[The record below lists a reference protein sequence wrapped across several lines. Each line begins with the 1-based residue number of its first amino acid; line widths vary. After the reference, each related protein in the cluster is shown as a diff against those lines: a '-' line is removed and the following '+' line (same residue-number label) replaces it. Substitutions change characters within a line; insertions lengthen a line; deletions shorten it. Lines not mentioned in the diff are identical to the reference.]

1 MTIWTNAIVDRVEAA
16 YSVRFDKEEALIFLN
31 DAYQNLLMLELKMQ
45 NEDNEKLNSFIDYFV
60 SVRDS
65 FITELVD
72 RYPSNYTDIK
82 TKIDTLRKLNEQ
94 VLSVSQEVA

>member
-1 MTIWTNAIVDRVEAA
+1 MTNWTNAIVDRVEAA

-45 NEDNEKLNSFIDYFV
+45 SEDNQELNHFIEYFV
-60 SVRDS
+60 EVRDL

-82 TKIDTLRKLNEQ
+82 AKIDTLHKLNEE
-94 VLSVSQEVA
+94 VLSVTQ

>member
-1 MTIWTNAIVDRVEAA
+1 MTNWTNAIVDRVEAA

-31 DAYQNLLMLELKMQ
+31 DAYQNLLMLELKLQ
-45 NEDNEKLNSFIDYFV
+45 AQDNQELNSFIDYFIE
-60 SVRDS
+60 VRDL

-82 TKIDTLRKLNEQ
+82 GKIDTLHILNEQ
-94 VLSVSQEVA
+94 LLSVAQ